1 MLIEE
6 VKFEDINPGF
16 GDRSIFEGK
25 CALYWD
31 ISKKKDILSEII
43 KNEERLLHFMKILQ
57 FFFIRKENQY
67 IDELYRKE
75 NDGKPHQVVAMKFL
89 GNASIFGNLRIY
101 CQEHKINGKYHIV
114 MSRVVTKQ
122 GESVRTHEREIIS
135 AVAKKGYLE
144 DINRIEMLNRPRRL
158 R

>member
-6 VKFEDINPGF
+6 VKFKEISPKFGENNPLK
-16 GDRSIFEGK
+16 DK
-25 CALYWD
+25 CILYWD
-31 ISKKKDILSEII
+31 ISKKKDILSEIVEND
-43 KNEERLLHFMKILQ
+43 KRLQHFLKILQ

-67 IDELYRKE
+67 KDELYRKE
-75 NDGKPHQVVAMKFL
+75 NYGIPNLVVAMKFL

-114 MSRVVTKQ
+114 MSRVVTKK
-122 GESVRTHEREIIS
+122 GNSVRNYERTIIS
-135 AVAKKGYLE
+135 NVASEMYLD
-144 DINRIEMLNRPRRL
+144 DIKELEMLKRPRRV